1 MADRSSSRGVGT
13 RAANAREAE
22 LLTALSGRYRTPL
35 LRFFAKRLPAD
46 ADAEDLVQ
54 DVFVRLIRRERVSD
68 IEKLDG
74 YVFQIADNLR
84 RDLLRQRL
92 ARPIEPLE
100 TLDETALPADALTP
114 DRALEGK
121 QRLDLF
127 LAALKELP
135 ERTATIFMLH
145 RWDQMSHAD
154 IAARVGISVS
164 AVEKHMVRAI
174 AHLARRMRGER

>member
-1 MADRSSSRGVGT
+1 MADGSSSRNTEMRG
-13 RAANAREAE
+13 ADARETEMLA
-22 LLTALSGRYRTPL
+22 ALSGRYRTPL

-54 DVFVRLIRRERVSD
+54 DVFVRLIRRARVSD

-92 ARPIEPLE
+92 GRPVEPLE
-100 TLDETALPADALTP
+100 TLDESALPADPLTP

-121 QRLDLF
+121 ERLAQF

-154 IAARVGISVS
+154 IASLVGISVS

-174 AHLARRMRGER
+174 AHLARRMRAER